1 MDIDAF
7 RLIALAAIAATLTGC
22 GCSGDGEAHG
32 DGKDPGAGG
41 GLSAPAEAE
50 APPPRDEWADR
61 MRDPKYLAKT
71 DELHARLNAALRRVH
86 DARGDLKRAIE
97 AGANAQAL
105 SVYSNAVKAAAED
118 VQKVREESQR
128 AVREQIGIENARREK
143 LEKDNREKK
152 LDEKRDGGKGK

>member
-7 RLIALAAIAATLTGC
+7 RLIALAAITATLTGC

-32 DGKDPGAGG
+32 DGKNPGGDP
-41 GLSAPAEAE
+41 SAPAEAE
-50 APPPRDEWADR
+50 ATPPRDEWADR

-71 DELHARLNAALRRVH
+71 DELHSLLNAALRRHH
-86 DARGDLKRAIE
+86 DARNDLERAIA

-118 VQKVREESQR
+118 VQRVRAESQR
-128 AVREQIGIENARREK
+128 IVAEQIGLENARREK

>member
-1 MDIDAF
+1 MDTDAL
-7 RLIALAAIAATLTGC
+7 RLIAIAALAATLSGC
-22 GCSGDGEAHG
+22 GCSGDGESSPSGKAP
-32 DGKDPGAGG
+32 DGSAT
-41 GLSAPAEAE
+41 LSQEEVA
-50 APPPRDEWADR
+50 PPRDEWADR
-61 MRDPKYLAKT
+61 MRDPKYLAKI

-86 DARGDLKRAIE
+86 DARNDLERAIA

-118 VQKVREESQR
+118 VQRVREDSQR
-128 AVREQIGIENARREK
+128 VVAAQIGIENARREK

>member
-1 MDIDAF
+1 M
-7 RLIALAAIAATLTGC
+7 RLIAIAALAATLSGC
-22 GCSGDGEAHG
+22 GCSGDGESSPSGKAP
-32 DGKDPGAGG
+32 DGSAT
-41 GLSAPAEAE
+41 LSQEEVA
-50 APPPRDEWADR
+50 PPRDEWADR
-61 MRDPKYLAKT
+61 MRDPKYLAKI

-86 DARGDLKRAIE
+86 DARNDLERAIA

-118 VQKVREESQR
+118 VQRVREDSQR
-128 AVREQIGIENARREK
+128 VVAAQIGIENARREK

>member
-1 MDIDAF
+1 M
-7 RLIALAAIAATLTGC
+7 IALAALAATLSGC

-50 APPPRDEWADR
+50 APPPRDEWAGR
-61 MRDPKYLAKT
+61 MRDPKYLAKI
-71 DELHARLNAALRRVH
+71 DEFHARLNAALRRVH
-86 DARGDLKRAIE
+86 DARNDLERAIA

-118 VQKVREESQR
+118 VQRVREDSQR
-128 AVREQIGIENARREK
+128 VVASQIGLESARREK
-143 LEKDNREKK
+143 LEKDHTKTLNEKK
-152 LDEKRDGGKGK
+152 EGGKGK

>member
-7 RLIALAAIAATLTGC
+7 RLIAIAALAATLSGC
-22 GCSGDGEAHG
+22 GCSGDGESSPSGKAP
-32 DGKDPGAGG
+32 DGQATPSQEEVA
-41 GLSAPAEAE
+41 
-50 APPPRDEWADR
+50 PPRDEWAGR
-61 MRDPKYLAKT
+61 MRDPKYLAKL

-118 VQKVREESQR
+118 VQRVRAESQR
-128 AVREQIGIENARREK
+128 VVAEQIWLENAQLER
-143 LEKDNREKK
+143 LEKDRVKTLNEKK
-152 LDEKRDGGKGK
+152 EGGKGK

>member
-1 MDIDAF
+1 MALDAL
-7 RLIALAAIAATLTGC
+7 RLVALAALAATLSGC

-32 DGKDPGAGG
+32 DGKTPGAAGG
-41 GLSAPAEAE
+41 PSAPAEAE
-50 APPPRDEWADR
+50 APPPRDEWADM

-86 DARGDLKRAIE
+86 DASGDLKRAIE

-118 VQKVREESQR
+118 VQRIREESQR
-128 AVREQIGIENARREK
+128 VVAAQIRIDNAQREK
-143 LEKDNREKK
+143 LEKNNREKK